1 MLIANINCRKG
12 RGGVKKRKK
21 AAVNPQVHGQ
31 FTNFSAPM
39 MFANS
44 GPTPYS
50 GMTYNQPNIGVV
62 RPTSVYAGG
71 QMASGAQ
78 MTGFVQYPP
87 QMTMG
92 APRVNVPPSGRMVGS
107 SPHLQRHMMSGP
119 QAVNHQQHNQVTLF
133 KYPSSFNFQ
142 FSYLLNVLLFL

>member
-1 MLIANINCRKG
+1 MFITNINYRG

-39 MFANS
+39 MFANA
-44 GPTPYS
+44 GPPP
-50 GMTYNQPNIGVV
+50 YNQPNIGVV

-133 KYPSSFNFQ
+133 KYPVYLNFQ
-142 FSYLLNVLLFL
+142 FLYFLNVLLIL